1 MDNYNNL
8 SKEELIALLT
18 KQNKELSIKDEPI
31 ANQSKQ
37 ISSKEKQI
45 ANQTKLIDEKDK
57 LIVAKQAKIEKL
69 EVEIETLTSK

>member
-18 KQNKELSIKDEPI
+18 KQNKELSIKDELI

-45 ANQTKLIDEKDK
+45 K
-57 LIVAKQAKIEKL
+57 KQ
-69 EVEIETLTSK
+69 